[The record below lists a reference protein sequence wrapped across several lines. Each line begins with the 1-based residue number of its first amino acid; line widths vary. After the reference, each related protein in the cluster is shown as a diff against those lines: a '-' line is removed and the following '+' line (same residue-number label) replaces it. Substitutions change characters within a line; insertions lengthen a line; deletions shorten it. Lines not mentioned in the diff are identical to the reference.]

1 VRKRLSTILLL
12 AGGGPLI
19 WCATVWISTALF
31 ERYQAQRWSGHTGAR
46 APGESGSFPV
56 LPLVLPLAEPKPH
69 DVIGWLEIPRLHIAT
84 AVVEGDDDLALQL
97 GAGHIPGTALPGVSG
112 NTGIAAH
119 RDSFFRKLG
128 GIQLQ
133 DRIRL
138 RTKEGEFE
146 YTVESTRIVPPSD
159 VGVLAGSQKPE
170 LTLVTCYPFVYI
182 GHAPLRF
189 IVHAY
194 RAG

>member
-12 AGGGPLI
+12 AGGGALM
-19 WCATVWISTALF
+19 WCGTVWISTALF
-31 ERYQAQRWSGHTGAR
+31 QRYQAQRWSGHPGAQ
-46 APGESGSFPV
+46 APGESVSRPV
-56 LPLVLPLAEPKPH
+56 RQLAAPKPH
-69 DVIGWLEIPRLHIAT
+69 DVIAWLEIPRLDIAT

-128 GIQLQ
+128 DIQPQ

-159 VGVLAGSQKPE
+159 VGVLAGSQEAE
-170 LTLVTCYPFVYI
+170 LTLVTCYPFHYV
-182 GHAPLRF
+182 GPAPLRV